1 MTTSNTINNTNGSLT
16 GSTAWLNDFSVNSL
30 FAVPVPSPTLATPA
44 AATNPTTIPS
54 TITDASLWPF
64 TDLFVAAPST
74 ANLATTTN
82 QATTTPL
89 PAAVPA
95 LAGGLAD
102 PLAAMFPLLG
112 PADPTLAALTLPFNP
127 YALVPS
133 LAPMAL
139 PPLAGVPDMNL
150 DPLEALL
157 LADVAKPPPNATAVP
172 TTDAQDGADPL
183 GLAALL
189 GMDVLTLPPPDAA
202 HAANDVPPLVAGT
215 ASPRASPVPTAA
227 APAPAPA
234 CAPKPAK
241 RPRRRGATE
250 LPPAAVVDG
259 QLVIPTTT
267 KKSSVT
273 VESFPAVL
281 PYPEGMIP
289 HDAPVQA
296 RGTQKR
302 PAPASDEDEEPEI
315 PADLDEAAAKR
326 LKNALSARRS
336 RARKLAKIAFLE
348 DRVNELQQRNAELEA
363 TVRALQAQLPPQ
375 GSNVQ

>member
-1 MTTSNTINNTNGSLT
+1 MTTSNTINNNNGSLT

-44 AATNPTTIPS
+44 AATNNTSTPS

-64 TDLFVAAPST
+64 TDLLAAPPST
-74 ANLATTTN
+74 TNLATTTAN
-82 QATTTPL
+82 QVSTLPL
-89 PAAVPA
+89 AMPA
-95 LAGGLAD
+95 LTGSLTD
-102 PLAAMFPLLG
+102 PLAAMCPLLG
-112 PADPTLAALTLPFNP
+112 AVDPTLAALALPFNP
-127 YALVPS
+127 
-133 LAPMAL
+133 
-139 PPLAGVPDMNL
+139 MN
-150 DPLEALL
+150 
-157 LADVAKPPPNATAVP
+157 
-172 TTDAQDGADPL
+172 ADPL

-189 GMDVLTLPPPDAA
+189 GMDVLSLRRPTPRMRPTTC
-202 HAANDVPPLVAGT
+202 PPLVAVS
-215 ASPRASPVPTAA
+215 ASPRASPVPS
-227 APAPAPA
+227 APAPAPR
-234 CAPKPAK
+234 PAK

-259 QLVIPTTT
+259 QLVIPTKT

-281 PYPEGMIP
+281 PYPEGMIA

-296 RGTQKR
+296 RGNHKR
-302 PAPASDEDEEPEI
+302 PAPPSDEDEEPEI
-315 PADLDEAAAKR
+315 PDDLDEAAAKR

-363 TVRALQAQLPPQ
+363 TVRALQAQLPPS
-375 GSNVQ
+375 GSQ

>member
-44 AATNPTTIPS
+44 AATNPTTNPS
-54 TITDASLWPF
+54 IITDASLWPF
-64 TDLFVAAPST
+64 TDLLSATPST
-74 ANLATTTN
+74 TNLATTITN
-82 QATTTPL
+82 QVTTLPL
-89 PAAVPA
+89 AMPA
-95 LAGGLAD
+95 LAGPTD
-102 PLAAMFPLLG
+102 PLAAMYPLLG
-112 PADPTLAALTLPFNP
+112 PADPTLAALALPFNP

-139 PPLAGVPDMNL
+139 PPLAGVPDMNI

-157 LADVAKPPPNATAVP
+157 LADVAKPAPAPAATH
-172 TTDAQDGADPL
+172 DDADPL

-215 ASPRASPVPTAA
+215 ASPRASPVPAA
-227 APAPAPA
+227 AVPAPAPAPR
-234 CAPKPAK
+234 PAK

-281 PYPEGMIP
+281 PYPEGMIA

-296 RGTQKR
+296 RGNHKR
-302 PAPASDEDEEPEI
+302 PAPAASDEDEDPEI

-363 TVRALQAQLPPQ
+363 TVRALQAQLPPSDAQ
-375 GSNVQ
+375 